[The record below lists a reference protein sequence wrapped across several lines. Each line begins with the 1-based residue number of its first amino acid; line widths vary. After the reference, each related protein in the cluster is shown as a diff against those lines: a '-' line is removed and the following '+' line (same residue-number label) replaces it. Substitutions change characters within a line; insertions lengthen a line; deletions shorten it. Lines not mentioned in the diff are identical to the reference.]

1 VSVRVCVCVYVCVCI
16 RRRQTHHKPRKAG
29 PSVYARVYVRGVCG
43 RKGAEGGKGGGRTSN
58 EDDKGLSGNGRGFR
72 GTAVVGLTVAQG
84 LGFKMPPSA
93 QLPPPPAAASMSA
106 SRAIQGI
113 AATR

>member
-1 VSVRVCVCVYVCVCI
+1 VCVCVCVCMCVCVYVEGRRITSHAKPAPAYMRVCMCVVCV
-16 RRRQTHHKPRKAG
+16 G
-29 PSVYARVYVRGVCG
+29 ERVQKGG
-43 RKGAEGGKGGGRTSN
+43 RGGGRTSN

>member
-1 VSVRVCVCVYVCVCI
+1 MCVCVRICVCVYMSKADASQATQSRRQRICACVCACVCVWEKGC
-16 RRRQTHHKPRKAG
+16 RRG
-29 PSVYARVYVRGVCG
+29 
-43 RKGAEGGKGGGRTSN
+43 EGGGRTSN
-58 EDDKGLSGNGRGFR
+58 EDDKGLGGDRKGFR
-72 GTAVVGLTVAQG
+72 GAAVVGRTVAQG

-106 SRAIQGI
+106 SRGIQGI